1 MPRRRSTIIFIRKII
16 MFELRERDGVKFYVP
31 TTIEAIGGITAGF
44 STREGGVS
52 EGCYSSMNLR
62 WHCDDSHENVLENYR
77 RITAALGIDYRDTVR
92 AKQIHEDAVRIV
104 GEADKGN
111 GITRENAFESADA
124 LMTDE
129 TGVCLCIVSADC
141 TPVFMADPVKR
152 VVSLIHSGWRGTVKR
167 ISVKAAEKM
176 MREYGSKAEDIVCAI
191 GPSIQIDCFEVGDD
205 VAEIFIREFGADA
218 AEKYGDRYHVS
229 MQRAIKKQLNDIGIY
244 NIDDCGICTCCS
256 SDLLF
261 SHRKTNGRRGNLG
274 AFIRLDQ

>member
-1 MPRRRSTIIFIRKII
+1 

-31 TTIEAIGGITAGF
+31 TTIEAIGGITVGF

-62 WHCDDSHENVLENYR
+62 WHCDDSRENVLENYR
-77 RITAALGIDYRDTVR
+77 RITAVLGIDIRDTVR
-92 AKQIHEDAVRIV
+92 SKQVHEDVVRIV

-111 GITRENAFESADA
+111 GIIRENAFDSADA

-129 TGVCLCIVSADC
+129 TGVALCTVFADC

-152 VVSLIHSGWRGTVKR
+152 AVSLIHSGWRGTVKR

-176 MREYGSKAEDIVCAI
+176 MREYGSRAEDIVCAI
-191 GPSIQIDCFEVGDD
+191 GPSIRIDCFEVGDD
-205 VAEIFIREFGADA
+205 VAEIFIREFGADT

-229 MQRAIKKQLNDIGIY
+229 MQRAIKKQLNGIGIY

-256 SDLLF
+256 KDFLF
-261 SHRKTNGRRGNLG
+261 SHRGAKGRRGNMG
-274 AFIRLDQ
+274 AFIRLDR